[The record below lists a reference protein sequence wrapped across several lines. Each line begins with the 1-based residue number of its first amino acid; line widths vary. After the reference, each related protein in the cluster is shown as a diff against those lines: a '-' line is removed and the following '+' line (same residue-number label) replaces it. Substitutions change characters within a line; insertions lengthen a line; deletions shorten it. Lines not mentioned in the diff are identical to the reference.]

1 MKLSRRNFAKSGLA
15 LAGTLAIP
23 SIANVSAQV
32 PPAPPANSV
41 SANPLYAVD
50 GEKIVTVI
58 NGERKVVRLICNDAP
73 EAEAGENKTE
83 IGFIESRQALNDAI
97 VGKTLLLEADAEDMD
112 NKDRLWRHVWLVNA
126 DGTNGGLLN
135 QQLLQ
140 QGWVTTQEEEKNT
153 KYAAEYTAAAKE
165 AQTNKVGV
173 LALANGFHEETNR
186 YGGHDAPAVAGETI
200 DVDGIFMT
208 LNSYY
213 YSYVDALG
221 SAAKGGYKYI
231 IANVTITNLK
241 DSDKYRYSDSD
252 FAGKDLDTAA
262 DYDDTFAFLN
272 SALSSGELSP
282 TEYATGEVAIE
293 VQESAT
299 NVRIKFTVSSGKA
312 LYWLTPAY

>member
-1 MKLSRRNFAKSGLA
+1 MEVSRRSFIKSGLVTA
-15 LAGTLAIP
+15 CMLAAPARGVI
-23 SIANVSAQV
+23 NAQT
-32 PPAPPANSV
+32 PLTPPANGV
-41 SANPLYAVD
+41 SANPLYALD

-58 NGERKVVRLICNDAP
+58 NGERKVVRLIGCDAP
-73 EAEAGENKTE
+73 EAEAGENKSE
-83 IGFIESRQALNDAI
+83 MGFVESRQALNDA
-97 VGKTLLLEADAEDMD
+97 VAGRTLLLESDVEDVD

-126 DGTNGGLLN
+126 DGTDGGLLN

-140 QGWVTTQEEEKNT
+140 QGWVTTQEEKKNL
-153 KYAAEYTAAAKE
+153 KYWDTYTAAAKE

-173 LALANGFHEETNR
+173 LALAGGFHVETNR

-213 YSYVDALG
+213 YSYTDALG
-221 SAAKGGYKYI
+221 SAAKGGYKYL
-231 IANVTITNLK
+231 IANVTITNLRA
-241 DSDKYRYSDSD
+241 DGKYNYSDGS
-252 FAGKDLDTAA
+252 FAAKDLNTAA

-272 SALSSGELSP
+272 SPLSSGELSP

-293 VQESAT
+293 VQENAT

-312 LYWLTPAY
+312 LYWLTPA